1 MMELK
6 DMREIVRNN
15 GLTLNSKDN
24 SIIPTTE
31 ILTAIDE
38 ISKLPSDSLVYKEFT
53 STIEKLVSEFLDKNS
68 ELDLIGVTGEFVQS
82 LKNWLDLLEKKISK
96 LKSENNPEKN
106 EKNLIH
112 LYYYRKNLRELLK
125 YL

>member
-1 MMELK
+1 MDLEE
-6 DMREIVRNN
+6 MREIIRKNN
-15 GLTLNSKDN
+15 LTLVSKDN
-24 SIIPTTE
+24 SVIPTE
-31 ILTAIDE
+31 DILSALDE
-38 ISKLPSDSLVYKEFT
+38 IIKLPGDSLVAKEFT
-53 STIEKLVSEFLDKNS
+53 ATIEKLVSDFLDKNS

-82 LKNWLDLLEKKISK
+82 LKNWLDSLENKIK
-96 LKSENNPEKN
+96 ELKAENNQEKN

>member
-1 MMELK
+1 MELHS
-6 DMREIVRNN
+6 MREIIRKNN
-15 GLTLNSKDN
+15 LTLNSKDN
-24 SIIPTTE
+24 TIIPTE
-31 ILTAIDE
+31 DILNAIDE
-38 ISKLPSDSLVYKEFT
+38 ISKFPNNSIVAQEFIAT
-53 STIEKLVSEFLDKNS
+53 TIEKLVTEFLDKNS

-82 LKNWLDLLEKKISK
+82 LKNWLDNLEKKISE

>member
-31 ILTAIDE
+31 ILAAIDE

>member
-1 MMELK
+1 MELE
-6 DMREIVRNN
+6 DMREIIRKNN
-15 GLTLNSKDN
+15 LTLNSKDD
-24 SIIPTTE
+24 SVIPTKD
-31 ILTAIDE
+31 ILNARDE
-38 ISKLPSDSLVYKEFT
+38 ISKFPSNSIVAQEFVT
-53 STIEKLVSEFLDKNS
+53 TIEKLVTEFLDKNS

-82 LKNWLDLLEKKISK
+82 LKNWLDSLEKKINE

>member
-1 MMELK
+1 MTLEEMK
-6 DMREIVRNN
+6 EIVKKN
-15 GLTLNSKDN
+15 GLVLNSKDN
-24 SIIPTTE
+24 SIISTE
-31 ILTAIDE
+31 DILAAIDE
-38 ISKLPSDSLVYKEFT
+38 ISKLPENSLVAKEFT
-53 STIEKLVSEFLDKNS
+53 STVEKLVSEFLDKNS
-68 ELDLIGVTGEFVQS
+68 ELDLIGVTGEFIQS
-82 LKNWLDLLEKKISK
+82 LKNWLDLIEHKIND

>member
-1 MMELK
+1 MELQ
-6 DMREIVRNN
+6 DMREIVRKNN
-15 GLTLNSKDN
+15 LTLNSKDN
-24 SIIPTTE
+24 TIIPTQD
-31 ILTAIDE
+31 ILNAIDE
-38 ISKLPSDSLVYKEFT
+38 ISKFPSNNIVAQEFI
-53 STIEKLVSEFLDKNS
+53 STIEKLVTEFLDKNS

-82 LKNWLDLLEKKISK
+82 LKNWLDNLEKKISE

>member
-1 MMELK
+1 MTLEEMK
-6 DMREIVRNN
+6 EIIKKN
-15 GLTLNSKDN
+15 GLVLNSKDN
-24 SIIPTTE
+24 SIISTE
-31 ILTAIDE
+31 DILAAIDE
-38 ISKLPSDSLVYKEFT
+38 ISKLPESSLVAKEFT

-68 ELDLIGVTGEFVQS
+68 ELDLIGVTGEFIQS
-82 LKNWLDLLEKKISK
+82 LKNWLDLLEHKIND

>member
-1 MMELK
+1 MELEE
-6 DMREIVRNN
+6 MREIIRKNN
-15 GLTLNSKDN
+15 LTLNSKDN
-24 SIIPTTE
+24 SIIPTQD
-31 ILTAIDE
+31 ILAAIDE
-38 ISKLPSDSLVYKEFT
+38 MSKMPHDSLVVKEFT
-53 STIEKLVSEFLDKNS
+53 STIEKLVTEFLDKNS
-68 ELDLIGVTGEFVQS
+68 ELDLIGVTGEFIQS
-82 LKNWLDLLEKKISK
+82 LKNWLDSIEKKINE

>member
-1 MMELK
+1 MELEE
-6 DMREIVRNN
+6 MREIIKKNN
-15 GLTLNSKDN
+15 LTLNSKDN
-24 SIIPTTE
+24 SIIPTQD
-31 ILTAIDE
+31 ILAAIDE
-38 ISKLPSDSLVYKEFT
+38 MSKMPYDSLVVKEFT
-53 STIEKLVSEFLDKNS
+53 STIEKLVTEFLDKNS
-68 ELDLIGVTGEFVQS
+68 ELDLIGVTGEFIQS
-82 LKNWLDLLEKKISK
+82 LKNWLDSIEKKINE